1 LRLGEGACAGAG
13 RAAGEGPG
21 EDLVCGGLDRGGSV
35 AEGPAGGVQ
44 GGGEGEAA
52 GVGAGAGGGVADEGA
67 DGLVGDQE
75 GPGLLAGEAGGAGA
89 QDAAAGEVGLG
100 LAVGGL
106 NQPPLMPLKWK
117 RSLA

>member
-1 LRLGEGACAGAG
+1 VRRCGAG
-13 RAAGEGPG
+13 GRGGAG
-21 EDLVCGGLDRGGSV
+21 EDLVPCGLDRGGPV

-52 GVGAGAGGGVADEGA
+52 GVGARAGGGVADEGA
-67 DGLVGDQE
+67 DGLVGDQQ
-75 GPGLLAGEAGGAGA
+75 GPGFLAGEAGGAGA

-106 NQPPLMPLKWK
+106 NRPPLIPVKQ
-117 RSLA
+117 